1 MQSSLNQTVDALS
14 IRVVQLENQLVEAQ
28 ELQEN
33 LEAELQAVKSSLQD
47 ASDRN
52 IRESGTLLV
61 QSQCL

>member
-28 ELQEN
+28 EIQEN
-33 LEAELQAVKSSLQD
+33 LEAEVQALKNSLQD

>member
-1 MQSSLNQTVDALS
+1 MDALS

-28 ELQEN
+28 EVQEN
-33 LEAELQAVKSSLQD
+33 LEAELQAHKNSLQN
-47 ASDRN
+47 ANDRN

>member
-1 MQSSLNQTVDALS
+1 MDALS

-28 ELQEN
+28 EIQEN
-33 LEAELQAVKSSLQD
+33 LEAEVQALKNTLQD
-47 ASDRN
+47 ANDRN